1 MPAQSIWT
9 LLSWG
14 PEGWLDDIAYGALIT
29 IALALATLPIGL
41 AIGFFIALAKQSEE
55 PSLRLAANIYTTVFR
70 GLPELVTLFLF
81 FFGMP
86 ILLQHLVRYFRP
98 DTTIDV
104 NSFVAGMI
112 VLALIFSSYASEVF
126 LSAFRAIP
134 KGQYEGG
141 YAIGLSNWLTMRK
154 VIVPQ
159 LLRIAFPGL
168 ENCWLSL
175 LKDTS
180 LVSVV
185 GLAETLRNAS
195 IAARVTKHAFLFFGV
210 ASLVFLALAVLSSFA
225 TSAILRS
232 LGRQEAQR

>member
-14 PEGWLDDIAYGALIT
+14 PDGWSDDIASGVLVT

-41 AIGFFIALAKQSEE
+41 VIGFFVAFAKQSQE

-86 ILLQHLVRYFRP
+86 LLLQHLVRLFNP
-98 DTTIDV
+98 EATIDV
-104 NSFVAGMI
+104 NSFIAGMI
-112 VLALIFSSYASEVF
+112 VLSLIFSSYASEVF

-141 YAIGLSNWLTMRK
+141 YAIGLSKWQTMRL
-154 VIVPQ
+154 VVLPQ
-159 LLRIAFPGL
+159 LIRIAFPGL

-185 GLAETLRNAS
+185 NLAETLRNAGV
-195 IAARVTKHAFLFFGV
+195 AARVTKHSFLFYSV
-210 ASLVFLALAVLSSFA
+210 AALVFLVLAILSSVA
-225 TSAILRS
+225 TGYILRS
-232 LGRQEAQR
+232 LGRREAR

>member
-14 PEGWLDDIAYGALIT
+14 PDGWSDDIASGVVVT
-29 IALALATLPIGL
+29 ILLALATLPIGL
-41 AIGFFIALAKQSEE
+41 VIGFFVAFAKQHEE

-86 ILLQHLVRYFRP
+86 LLLQYIVRLFNP
-98 DTTIDV
+98 NAAIDV
-104 NSFVAGMI
+104 NSFIAGMI
-112 VLALIFSSYASEVF
+112 VLSLIFSSYASEVF

-141 YAIGLSNWLTMRK
+141 YAIGLAKWQTMRL
-154 VIVPQ
+154 IILPQ
-159 LLRIAFPGL
+159 LIRIAFPGL

-185 GLAETLRNAS
+185 NLAETLRQS
-195 IAARVTKHAFLFFGV
+195 GVAARVTKHAFLFYSV
-210 ASLVFLALAVLSSFA
+210 AALIFLALAILSSIA
-225 TSAILRS
+225 TGQILRH
-232 LGRQEAQR
+232 LGRRAVR

>member
-1 MPAQSIWT
+1 MQGPTIWT

-14 PEGWLDDIAYGALIT
+14 PDGWSDDIAYGAMVT

-41 AIGFFIALAKQSEE
+41 TIGFFIALAKQSSE

-86 ILLQHLVRYFRP
+86 ILLQHLIRFFRP
-98 DTTIDV
+98 DATIDV

-141 YAIGLSNWLTMRK
+141 YSIGLSNWQTMLK
-154 VIVPQ
+154 VILPQ

-185 GLAETLRNAS
+185 NLAETLRNAS
-195 IAARVTKHAFLFFGV
+195 VAARVTKHAFLFYSM
-210 ASLVFLALAVLSSFA
+210 AALVFLVLAIVSSFA
-225 TSAILRS
+225 TGAILRS
-232 LGRQEAQR
+232 LGRREAQR

>member
-1 MPAQSIWT
+1 MPSQNIWI
-9 LLSWG
+9 LLTWG
-14 PEGWLDDIAYGALIT
+14 PDGWIDDIAYGALVT

-41 AIGFFIALAKQSEE
+41 TIGFFVAWAKQSEE
-55 PSLRLAANIYTTVFR
+55 PSLRVAANIYTTVFR

-86 ILLQHLVRYFRP
+86 ILLQYVIRLFRP
-98 DTTIDV
+98 EATVDV
-104 NSFVAGMI
+104 DSFLAGMI
-112 VLALIFSSYASEVF
+112 VLSLIFSSYSSEVF

-141 YAIGLSNWLTMRK
+141 YAIGLSKWQTMGK
-154 VIVPQ
+154 VILPQ

-175 LKDTS
+175 LKDTA

-185 GLAETLRNAS
+185 NLAETLRNAGV
-195 IAARVTKHAFLFFGV
+195 AARVTKHSFLFYSV
-210 ASLVFLALAVLSSFA
+210 AAMVFLILAILSSIA
-225 TSAILRS
+225 TGFILRS
-232 LGRQEAQR
+232 LGRREAR

>member
-14 PEGWLDDIAYGALIT
+14 PDGWSDDIASGVLVT

-41 AIGFFIALAKQSEE
+41 VIGFFVAFAKQSQE

-86 ILLQHLVRYFRP
+86 LLLQHLVRLFNP
-98 DTTIDV
+98 EATIDV
-104 NSFVAGMI
+104 NSFIAGMI
-112 VLALIFSSYASEVF
+112 VLSLIFSSYASEVF

-141 YAIGLSNWLTMRK
+141 YAVGLSKWQTMRL
-154 VIVPQ
+154 VVLPQ

-185 GLAETLRNAS
+185 NLAETLRNAGV
-195 IAARVTKHAFLFFGV
+195 AARVTKHSFLFYSV
-210 ASLVFLALAVLSSFA
+210 AALVFLVLAILSSVA
-225 TSAILRS
+225 TGYILRS
-232 LGRQEAQR
+232 LGRREAR

>member
-29 IALALATLPIGL
+29 VALALATLPIGL

-98 DTTIDV
+98 DATIDV

-210 ASLVFLALAVLSSFA
+210 ASLVFLGLAVMSSFA

-232 LGRQEAQR
+232 LGRREAQR

>member
-29 IALALATLPIGL
+29 VALALATLPIGL
-41 AIGFFIALAKQSEE
+41 TIGFFIALAKQSEE

-98 DTTIDV
+98 DATIDV
-104 NSFVAGMI
+104 NGFVAGMI

-210 ASLVFLALAVLSSFA
+210 ASLVFLGLAVVSSFA

-232 LGRQEAQR
+232 LGRREAQR

>member
-41 AIGFFIALAKQSEE
+41 TIGFFIALAKQSEE

>member
-1 MPAQSIWT
+1 MPGPTIWT

-14 PEGWLDDIAYGALIT
+14 PDGWSDDIAYGALVT
-29 IALALATLPIGL
+29 IALALATLPFGL
-41 AIGFFIALAKQSEE
+41 VIGFFVAFAKQQEE

-86 ILLQHLVRYFRP
+86 LLLQHVIRWFNP
-98 DTTIDV
+98 DATIDV
-104 NSFVAGMI
+104 NSFIAGMI
-112 VLALIFSSYASEVF
+112 VLSLIFSSYASEVF

-141 YAIGLSNWLTMRK
+141 YAIGLSKWQTMRL
-154 VIVPQ
+154 VILPQ
-159 LLRIAFPGL
+159 LIRIAFPGL

-185 GLAETLRNAS
+185 NLAETLRQAS
-195 IAARVTKHAFLFFGV
+195 VAARVTKHSFLFYSV
-210 ASLVFLALAVLSSFA
+210 AALVFLLLAVLSSIA
-225 TSAILRS
+225 TGYILRH
-232 LGRQEAQR
+232 LGRREAR

>member
-14 PEGWLDDIAYGALIT
+14 PDGWIDDIASGVLVT

-41 AIGFFIALAKQSEE
+41 TIGFFVAFAKQQEE

-86 ILLQHLVRYFRP
+86 LLLQHLIRLFWPEATV
-98 DTTIDV
+98 DV
-104 NSFVAGMI
+104 NGFIAGMI
-112 VLALIFSSYASEVF
+112 VLSLIFSSYASEVF
-126 LSAFRAIP
+126 LSAFRAIH

-141 YAIGLSNWLTMRK
+141 YAIGLSKWQTMRL
-154 VIVPQ
+154 VILPQ

-185 GLAETLRNAS
+185 NLAETLRNAS
-195 IAARVTKHAFLFFGV
+195 VAARVTKHAFLFYSV
-210 ASLVFLALAVLSSFA
+210 AALVFLLLAILSSIA
-225 TSAILRS
+225 TGYILRS
-232 LGRQEAQR
+232 LGRREAR

>member
-14 PEGWLDDIAYGALIT
+14 PDGWSDDIASGVLVT

-41 AIGFFIALAKQSEE
+41 VIGFFVAFAKQQEE
-55 PSLRLAANIYTTVFR
+55 PALRLAGNIYTTVFR

-86 ILLQHLVRYFRP
+86 LLLQHLVRLFNP
-98 DTTIDV
+98 DATIDV
-104 NSFVAGMI
+104 NGFVAGMI
-112 VLALIFSSYASEVF
+112 VLSLIFSSYASEVF

-141 YAIGLSNWLTMRK
+141 YAIGLSKWQTMRL
-154 VIVPQ
+154 VVLPQ
-159 LLRIAFPGL
+159 LIRIAFPGL

-185 GLAETLRNAS
+185 NLAETLRQS
-195 IAARVTKHAFLFFGV
+195 GVAARVTKHSFLFYSV
-210 ASLVFLALAVLSSFA
+210 AALIFLLLAVLSSIA
-225 TSAILRS
+225 TSYILRH
-232 LGRQEAQR
+232 LGRREAR

>member
-1 MPAQSIWT
+1 MPSQSIWT

-14 PEGWLDDIAYGALIT
+14 PDGWLDDIASGAMVT
-29 IALALATLPIGL
+29 VALALATLPIGL
-41 AIGFFIALAKQSEE
+41 TIGFFIAFAKQHEE
-55 PSLRLAANIYTTVFR
+55 PSLRLAANIYTTMFR

-86 ILLQHLVRYFRP
+86 ILLQYVIRLFRP
-98 DTTIDV
+98 DATVDV
-104 NSFVAGMI
+104 DSFLAGMI
-112 VLALIFSSYASEVF
+112 VLSLIFSSYTSEVF

-141 YAIGLSNWLTMRK
+141 YAIGLSKWQTMRK
-154 VIVPQ
+154 VILPQ

-175 LKDTS
+175 LKDTA

-185 GLAETLRNAS
+185 NLAETLRNAGV
-195 IAARVTKHAFLFFGV
+195 AARVTKHSFLFYSV
-210 ASLVFLALAVLSSFA
+210 AALVFLILAILSSIA
-225 TSAILRS
+225 TEFILRS
-232 LGRQEAQR
+232 LGRREAR

>member
-14 PEGWLDDIAYGALIT
+14 PDGWLDDIAYGALIT
-29 IALALATLPIGL
+29 VALALATLPIGL

-98 DTTIDV
+98 DATIDV

-210 ASLVFLALAVLSSFA
+210 ASLVFLGLAVVSSFA
-225 TSAILRS
+225 TNAILRS
-232 LGRQEAQR
+232 LGRREAQR

>member
-14 PEGWLDDIAYGALIT
+14 PDGWSDDIASGVLVT

-41 AIGFFIALAKQSEE
+41 VIGFFVAFAKQSQE

-86 ILLQHLVRYFRP
+86 LLLQYVVRLFEP
-98 DTTIDV
+98 EATVDV
-104 NSFVAGMI
+104 NSFIAGMI
-112 VLALIFSSYASEVF
+112 VLSLIFSSYASEVF

-141 YAIGLSNWLTMRK
+141 YAIGLSKWQTMRL
-154 VIVPQ
+154 VILPQ

-185 GLAETLRNAS
+185 NLAETLRNAGV
-195 IAARVTKHAFLFFGV
+195 AARVTKHSFLFYSV
-210 ASLVFLALAVLSSFA
+210 AALVFLVLAVLSSIA
-225 TSAILRS
+225 TAYILRS
-232 LGRQEAQR
+232 LGRREAR

>member
-14 PEGWLDDIAYGALIT
+14 PDGWSDDIASGVLVT
-29 IALALATLPIGL
+29 IVLALATLPIGL
-41 AIGFFIALAKQSEE
+41 VIGFFVAFAKQHEE
-55 PSLRLAANIYTTVFR
+55 PALRLAGNIYTTVFR

-81 FFGMP
+81 FCGMP
-86 ILLQHLVRYFRP
+86 LLLQHVVRLFNP
-98 DTTIDV
+98 DATVDV

-112 VLALIFSSYASEVF
+112 VLSLIFSSYASEVF

-141 YAIGLSNWLTMRK
+141 YAIGLSKWQTMRL
-154 VIVPQ
+154 VVLPQ
-159 LLRIAFPGL
+159 LIRIAFPGL

-185 GLAETLRNAS
+185 NLAETLRQAGV
-195 IAARVTKHAFLFFGV
+195 AARVTKHSFLFYSV
-210 ASLVFLALAVLSSFA
+210 AALVFLLLAVLSSIA
-225 TSAILRS
+225 TSYILRH
-232 LGRQEAQR
+232 LGRREAR

>member
-14 PEGWLDDIAYGALIT
+14 PDGWSDDIASGVLVT
-29 IALALATLPIGL
+29 IALALATLPFGL
-41 AIGFFIALAKQSEE
+41 VIGFFVAFAKQHEE
-55 PSLRLAANIYTTVFR
+55 PALRLAGNIYTTVFR

-86 ILLQHLVRYFRP
+86 ILLQHLVRLFNP
-98 DTTIDV
+98 EATIDV
-104 NSFVAGMI
+104 NSFIAGMI
-112 VLALIFSSYASEVF
+112 VLSLIFSSYASEVF

-141 YAIGLSNWLTMRK
+141 YAIGLSKWQTMRL
-154 VIVPQ
+154 VVLPQ
-159 LLRIAFPGL
+159 LIRIAFPGL

-185 GLAETLRNAS
+185 NLAETLRNAGV
-195 IAARVTKHAFLFFGV
+195 AARVTKHSFLFYSV
-210 ASLVFLALAVLSSFA
+210 AALVFLVLAILSSIA
-225 TSAILRS
+225 TGYILRH
-232 LGRQEAQR
+232 LGRRAVR

>member
-29 IALALATLPIGL
+29 VALALATLPIGL

-98 DTTIDV
+98 DATIDV
-104 NSFVAGMI
+104 NGFVAGMI

-210 ASLVFLALAVLSSFA
+210 ASLVFLGLAVVSSFA

-232 LGRQEAQR
+232 LGRREAQR

>member
-1 MPAQSIWT
+1 MPGPTIWT

-14 PEGWLDDIAYGALIT
+14 PDGWSDDIAYGALVT
-29 IALALATLPIGL
+29 IALALATLPFGL
-41 AIGFFIALAKQSEE
+41 VIGFFVAFAKQQEE

-86 ILLQHLVRYFRP
+86 LLLQHVIRWFNP
-98 DTTIDV
+98 DATIDV
-104 NSFVAGMI
+104 NSFIAGMI
-112 VLALIFSSYASEVF
+112 VLSLIFSSYASEVF

-141 YAIGLSNWLTMRK
+141 YAIGLSKWQTMRK
-154 VIVPQ
+154 VILPQ
-159 LLRIAFPGL
+159 LVRIAFPGL
-168 ENCWLSL
+168 ENCWLIL

-185 GLAETLRNAS
+185 NLAETSRNAS
-195 IAARVTKHAFLFFGV
+195 VAARVTKDSLLFCSL
-210 ASLVFLALAVLSSFA
+210 AALVFLVLAILSSIA
-225 TSAILRS
+225 TGFIVRS
-232 LGRQEAQR
+232 LARKGAPR

>member
-98 DTTIDV
+98 DATIDV
-104 NSFVAGMI
+104 NGFVAGMI

-210 ASLVFLALAVLSSFA
+210 ASLVFLGLAVVSSFA

-232 LGRQEAQR
+232 LGRREAQR

>member
-1 MPAQSIWT
+1 MQSVWT

-14 PEGWLDDIAYGALIT
+14 PDGWLDDIVSGAAVTVL
-29 IALALATLPIGL
+29 LALATLPIGL
-41 AIGFFIALAKQSEE
+41 TIGFFVALAKQSEE
-55 PSLRLAANIYTTVFR
+55 PSLRIAANIYTTIFR

-81 FFGMP
+81 FFGGP
-86 ILLQHLVRYFRP
+86 LILQYLVRLVRP
-98 DTTIDV
+98 EATIDV
-104 NSFVAGMI
+104 NGFVAGMI
-112 VLALIFSSYASEVF
+112 VLAIIFSAYASEVF

-141 YAIGLSNWLTMRK
+141 YAIGLSYPQTMRK
-154 VIVPQ
+154 VILPQ

-185 GLAETLRNAS
+185 GLAETLRQAGV
-195 IAARVTKHAFLFFGV
+195 AARVTKHTFLFFSV
-210 ASLVFLALAVLSSFA
+210 AALVFLILAIISSFA
-225 TSAILRS
+225 TGAILRS
-232 LGRQEAQR
+232 LGRREAQR

>member
-14 PEGWLDDIAYGALIT
+14 PDGWSDDIAYGALVT

-41 AIGFFIALAKQSEE
+41 AIGFFVAWAKQSEE
-55 PSLRLAANIYTTVFR
+55 PSLRVAANVYTTVFR

-81 FFGMP
+81 FFGVP
-86 ILLQHLVRYFRP
+86 ILLQHLVRLFNP
-98 DTTIDV
+98 EATIDV
-104 NSFVAGMI
+104 NGFLAGMI
-112 VLALIFSSYASEVF
+112 VLSLIFSSYASEVF

-141 YAIGLSNWLTMRK
+141 YAIGLSNWQTMRM
-154 VIVPQ
+154 VILPQ

-185 GLAETLRNAS
+185 NLAETLRNAS
-195 IAARVTKHAFLFFGV
+195 VAARVTKHAFLFYSV
-210 ASLVFLALAVLSSFA
+210 AAMVFLLLAVLSSIA
-225 TSAILRS
+225 TGFILRS
-232 LGRQEAQR
+232 LSRRDAR

>member
-14 PEGWLDDIAYGALIT
+14 PDGWLDDIAYGALIT
-29 IALALATLPIGL
+29 VALALATLPIGL

-232 LGRQEAQR
+232 LGRREAQR

>member
-14 PEGWLDDIAYGALIT
+14 PDGWSDDIASGVLVT
-29 IALALATLPIGL
+29 IVLALATLPIGL
-41 AIGFFIALAKQSEE
+41 TIGFFVAFAKQHEE

-86 ILLQHLVRYFRP
+86 LLLQYIVRLFNP
-98 DTTIDV
+98 NATIDV
-104 NSFVAGMI
+104 NSFIAGMI
-112 VLALIFSSYASEVF
+112 VLSLIFSSYASEVF

-141 YAIGLSNWLTMRK
+141 YAIGLAKWQTMRL
-154 VIVPQ
+154 IILPQ
-159 LLRIAFPGL
+159 LIRIAFPGL

-185 GLAETLRNAS
+185 NLAETLRQS
-195 IAARVTKHAFLFFGV
+195 GVAARVTKHAFLFYSV
-210 ASLVFLALAVLSSFA
+210 AALIFLALAILSSIA
-225 TSAILRS
+225 TGQILRH
-232 LGRQEAQR
+232 LGRRAVR

>member
-1 MPAQSIWT
+1 MQSVWT

-14 PEGWLDDIAYGALIT
+14 PDGWLDDIVSGAAVTVL
-29 IALALATLPIGL
+29 LALATLPIGL
-41 AIGFFIALAKQSEE
+41 TIGFFVALAKQSDE
-55 PSLRLAANIYTTVFR
+55 PSLRIAANIYTTIFR

-81 FFGMP
+81 FFGGP
-86 ILLQHLVRYFRP
+86 LILQYLVRLVRP
-98 DTTIDV
+98 EATIDV
-104 NSFVAGMI
+104 NGFVAGMI
-112 VLALIFSSYASEVF
+112 VLAIIFSAYASEVF

-141 YAIGLSNWLTMRK
+141 YAIGLSYPQTMRK
-154 VIVPQ
+154 VILPQ

-185 GLAETLRNAS
+185 GLAETLRQAGV
-195 IAARVTKHAFLFFGV
+195 AARVTKHTFLFFSV
-210 ASLVFLALAVLSSFA
+210 AALVFLILAIISSFA
-225 TSAILRS
+225 TGAILRS
-232 LGRQEAQR
+232 LGRREAQR

>member
-14 PEGWLDDIAYGALIT
+14 PDGWSDDIASGVLVT
-29 IALALATLPIGL
+29 IALALATLPFGL
-41 AIGFFIALAKQSEE
+41 VIGFFVAFAKQHEE

-86 ILLQHLVRYFRP
+86 LLLQHLVRLFNP
-98 DTTIDV
+98 DATIDV

-141 YAIGLSNWLTMRK
+141 YAIGLSKWQTMRL
-154 VIVPQ
+154 VILPQ

-185 GLAETLRNAS
+185 NLAETLRQS
-195 IAARVTKHAFLFFGV
+195 GVAARVTKHSFLFYSV
-210 ASLVFLALAVLSSFA
+210 AALIFLALAVLSSIA
-225 TSAILRS
+225 TSYILRYV
-232 LGRQEAQR
+232 GRREAR

>member
-14 PEGWLDDIAYGALIT
+14 PDGWSDDIASGVLVT

-41 AIGFFIALAKQSEE
+41 TIGFFVAFAKQSQE

-86 ILLQHLVRYFRP
+86 LLLQYVVRLFEP
-98 DTTIDV
+98 EATVDV
-104 NSFVAGMI
+104 NSFIAGMI
-112 VLALIFSSYASEVF
+112 VLSLIFSSYASEVF

-141 YAIGLSNWLTMRK
+141 YAIGFSKWQTMRL
-154 VIVPQ
+154 VILPQ

-185 GLAETLRNAS
+185 NLAETLRNAGV
-195 IAARVTKHAFLFFGV
+195 AARVTKHSFLFYSV
-210 ASLVFLALAVLSSFA
+210 AALVFLVLAVLSSIA
-225 TSAILRS
+225 TAYILRS
-232 LGRQEAQR
+232 LGRREAR